1 MIEQKL
7 LDQEIQRLLNI
18 LYEKRFKKLD
28 DVDLKRLLKKNPYL
42 FRSIGIDDPSILV
55 EAMLDAF
62 LSSSDETF
70 FGNDFF
76 EPLAYWTAKN
86 ADTTADESRTVTVGS
101 ASGTDLAIETANSY
115 LAIAVKSGTN
125 IFNSQSTKGQSTEFL
140 ELQSRLR
147 KLGKEIRPIVGYG
160 YGRHQSRGTGKA
172 EKHAGQAFWQ
182 LLSGEEDYYI
192 RISDSIGKF
201 AIAHRNVYLVS
212 YNKTKNRIL
221 KHLMLNFVDDDGEL
235 NWQKIVEF
243 NSSINKP
250 DKLIPPTDDM
260 DLLTNDDISS

>member
-1 MIEQKL
+1 MINQNS

-18 LYEKRFKKLD
+18 LYDKRFKKLD

-42 FRSIGIDDPSILV
+42 FRSIGIDDPNVLV
-55 EAMLDAF
+55 ESMLDAF

-86 ADTTADESRTVTVGS
+86 AVHIGEEERAVTVGS

-160 YGRHQSRGTGKA
+160 YGRHQARDNAKA
-172 EKHAGQAFWQ
+172 EKHAGQAFWF
-182 LLSGEEDYYI
+182 LLSGEEDFYI
-192 RISDSIGKF
+192 RISDSIGRF
-201 AIAHRNVYLVS
+201 AIAHRDEYLKA

-221 KHLMLNFVDDDGEL
+221 KHLMVNFVEDSGEL

-243 NSSINKP
+243 NSSKAKAI
-250 DKLIPPTDDM
+250 KLNIPFE
-260 DLLTNDDISS
+260 NDEGEATII